1 MDYEIMT
8 KHILYELNINKRYI
22 ACDYIIY
29 GIHLMKSDKN
39 CVKHITKTLY
49 VDIASKYDTTSICV
63 ERVIRT
69 TIETI
74 WKNKKDHIE
83 LIEKIFGQEYLSY
96 RPTNT
101 EFFQL
106 LYDYIE
112 SHVSDE
118 SDRQCPFY
126 GSKFCVIAN
135 GEFKAT

>member
-1 MDYEIMT
+1 MDYEIMA
-8 KHILYELNINKRYI
+8 KHILYELGINQRYI

-29 GIHLMKSDKN
+29 GIHLMRNDKS

-49 VDIASKYDTTSICV
+49 VYIASKYDTTGMCV

-74 WKNKKDHIE
+74 WKNQPEHSE
-83 LIEKIFGQEYLSY
+83 LIQSIFGPEYLSH

-101 EFFQL
+101 VFFEL

-112 SHVSDE
+112 TLSIGP
-118 SDRQCPFY
+118 DRKCPFY
-126 GSKFCVIAN
+126 GSEYCVVA
-135 GEFKAT
+135 KDA

>member
-22 ACDYIIY
+22 ASDYIIY

-49 VDIASKYDTTSICV
+49 IDIASKYDTTSICV

-74 WKNKKDHIE
+74 WKNKEDHIE
-83 LIEKIFGQEYLSY
+83 LIQKIFGQEYLSY

-101 EFFQL
+101 KFFQL

-112 SHVSDE
+112 AGISREPDKH
-118 SDRQCPFY
+118 CPFY
-126 GSKFCVIAN
+126 GSKYCVVTN
-135 GEFKAT
+135 GELKEI